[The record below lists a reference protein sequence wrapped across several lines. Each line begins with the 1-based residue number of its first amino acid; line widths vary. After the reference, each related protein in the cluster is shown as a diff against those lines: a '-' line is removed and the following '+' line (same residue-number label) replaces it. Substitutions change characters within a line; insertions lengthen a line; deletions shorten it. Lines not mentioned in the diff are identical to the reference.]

1 MLEALIIG
9 GVAALLVACS
19 YVSYICGR
27 QDGYKLGY
35 EAGYR
40 EGFLRSA
47 RL

>member
-9 GVAALLVACS
+9 GVAALLVSGCC
-19 YVSYICGR
+19 VSYMYGR
-27 QDGYKLGY
+27 QDGHRLGY